1 MNYAS
6 LLDLVYNA
14 ALLLAM
20 VIIYDIAAGQGHA
33 SLSPVRQLFTGLALG
48 AIGVVIMLTP
58 WEFAPGIIFDT
69 RSVLLSI
76 AGLFFG
82 AIPAT
87 VAILITGS
95 LRYLQGGAAALTGI
109 AVIVASGGLG
119 VAWHYLRRRPLSEL
133 TVREFYLFGI
143 AVHLTMLGLMLTLPW
158 AVAREVLSSI
168 TFPVLLIYPI
178 ITVALGMLFTRRLQ
192 RDETA
197 EALRESE
204 FLFRS
209 QFDLGNIGIAITH
222 PDKHWLRV
230 NPCLCEMLGYNE
242 QELMQQSWVDIT
254 HPDDLEADLAQ
265 YQAMLEDKVQGYSMD
280 KRFIRKNGELL
291 YTHMTI
297 ACYRVDGKIQFFIAG
312 IIDTTAS
319 QEAGAQLRA
328 QKEQLAFVLAGSDL
342 GYWDWNIQSNTIQ
355 SNERWA
361 EILEAEPDGVT
372 TDHQFWFDRIHPDD
386 RRQVRHSLTDHLE
399 GRTPQHKIEYRVLTK
414 RGRYKW
420 ILDCAKVVSYSEDG
434 NPLRM
439 SGTQTDI
446 TQRKAA
452 EASMQLASMVYQ
464 NSHEAMVVTNS
475 HGQIIDTNPAFT
487 AITGYQPADVQGKS
501 PKILVSRHQDRN
513 IFDNIVN
520 ALFSDGCWKGEIEQ
534 CRKNGTTY
542 TAWLSINSIYNP
554 DGSVQRR
561 VAQFADITDKKK
573 SDQIIWSQA
582 NFDALT
588 GLPNRHM
595 FLSQLEQE
603 QRKAHHRGD
612 KVALLFLDLDHFK
625 EINDT
630 LGHHIGDELLKAVA
644 KRLQH
649 CVKDTDTVSRLGG
662 DEFTVILSGQTN
674 TRGAEHV
681 AQRILAEFA
690 KPFSL
695 DVEAIYISPSIGITL
710 FPEDGTDADTLLKN
724 ADQAMYAAKAQGRNN
739 YRYFTASMQEEAL
752 YRRRLGNELRQ
763 ALGSDQ
769 LELHYQPIVDI
780 HTGAITKAE
789 ALLRWNHPALGY
801 IGPAEFIPVAEETG
815 MIVELGDWVFR
826 QAAQQVAIWRREFHP
841 TFQVSINKS
850 PLQFREQGND
860 IHSWIDQLRSLDLP
874 GQAITIEITEGLLLD
889 ASRTV
894 TDKLLAFRDAGIQV
908 SLDDFGTG
916 YSSLSYIKKFD
927 VDNIKIDQSFV
938 RNLSAE
944 SDDMAVCEAIIVMAH
959 KLGLEVVAEG
969 IENESQRALLA
980 TAGCDYGQGSLFSMP
995 KPAEAFSQL
1004 LQARQTQG
1012 TGQQDVLA

>member
-1 MNYAS
+1 MNHAS
-6 LLDLVYNA
+6 ILDLVYNA

-20 VIIYDIAAGQGHA
+20 IIIYDIAAGRGHP
-33 SLSPVRQLFTGLALG
+33 SLNPVRQLFTGLALG

-58 WEFAPGIIFDT
+58 WEYAPGIIFDT

-76 AGLFFG
+76 SGLFFG
-82 AIPAT
+82 AIPA
-87 VAILITGS
+87 AIAMVITGS
-95 LRYLQGGAAALTGI
+95 LRYVQGGTAALTGI
-109 AVIVASGGLG
+109 SVIVASGCLG
-119 VAWHYLRRRPLSEL
+119 IAWHYLRRRPLSEL

-143 AVHLTMLGLMLTLPW
+143 AVHLAMLGLMLTLPW
-158 AVAREVLSSI
+158 NVARQVLSSI

-197 EALRESE
+197 EALRENE

-230 NPCLCEMLGYNE
+230 NPRLCHMLGYTE
-242 QELMQQSWVDIT
+242 QELLQQSWVDIT

-265 YQAMLEDKVQGYSMD
+265 HQAMLEDRIQGYSMD

-291 YTHMTI
+291 YAHMTI
-297 ACYRVDGKIQFFIAG
+297 ACYRIENNIQFFIAG
-312 IIDTTAS
+312 IIDTTES
-319 QEAGAQLRA
+319 KEAEAQLRA
-328 QKEQLAFVLAGSDL
+328 KKEQLAFVLAGSDL
-342 GYWDWNIQSNTIQ
+342 GYWDWDIQTNTIQ

-361 EILEAEPDGVT
+361 KILGADPNGVA

-386 RRQVRHSLTDHLE
+386 RQRVRQSLTEHLE
-399 GRTPQHKIEYRVLTK
+399 GCTSQHKIEYRILTK
-414 RGRYKW
+414 QGQYKW
-420 ILDCAKVVSYSEDG
+420 ILDCAKVVSYDENGS
-434 NPLRM
+434 PLRM

-464 NSHEAMVVTNS
+464 NSNEAMVVTNS

-487 AITGYQPADVQGKS
+487 AITGYQPDEVQGKS

-520 ALFSDGCWKGEIEQ
+520 ALFADGCWKGEIEQ

-561 VAQFADITDKKK
+561 VAQFADITEKKE

-649 CVKDTDTVSRLGG
+649 CVKETDTVSRLGG
-662 DEFTVILSGQTN
+662 DEFTVILSGQKN
-674 TRGAEHV
+674 ARGAEQV
-681 AQRILAEFA
+681 AQRILSQFA
-690 KPFSL
+690 RPFSL
-695 DVEAIYISPSIGITL
+695 DVETIYISPSIGITL

-769 LELHYQPIVDI
+769 LALHYQPIVDLRSRE
-780 HTGAITKAE
+780 ITKAE
-789 ALLRWNHPALGY
+789 ALLRWKHPELGF
-801 IGPAEFIPVAEETG
+801 IGPADFIPVAEETG
-815 MIVELGDWVFR
+815 IIVELGDWVFR
-826 QAAQQVAIWRREFHP
+826 QAARQVAIWRREFHP
-841 TFQVSINKS
+841 AFQISINKS

-860 IHSWIDQLRSLDLP
+860 IHSWIAHLRSLGLP
-874 GQAITIEITEGLLLD
+874 GQAIAIEITEGLLLD
-889 ASRTV
+889 ASSTV
-894 TDKLLAFRDAGIQV
+894 TEKLLAFRDAGIQV

-938 RNLSAE
+938 RNLSAG

-969 IENESQRALLA
+969 IETEGQRKLLMD
-980 TAGCDYGQGSLFSMP
+980 AGCDYGQGILFSMP
-995 KPAEAFSQL
+995 KPADAFAQLVSTHQEATQRPSDL
-1004 LQARQTQG
+1004 L
-1012 TGQQDVLA
+1012 V